1 MQQLKGK
8 IYLLIAFTLA
18 GTSVVTSSILS
29 EQLHLFT
36 ITALGLGI
44 LLLCMAPFY
53 GKKTLHTMR
62 HMDRHDWFVLILQ
75 ASFGML
81 LFRIC
86 LLLGVSR
93 TSTMEAGILS
103 GTTPMITAVL
113 AFFILKEALA
123 FKNAMGIGCT
133 VAGIVLLQHTGS
145 TTWMPSMQHLSGNI
159 LILGA
164 AASES
169 LFNIISRK
177 QRAVHTPSS
186 KVPIHPMVQVFI
198 VSAITLVFCLIPFLL
213 EQPVKT
219 LPMMNWSA
227 WIGLI
232 WYGLIITGLAFFFFY
247 KGVGYCSAYT
257 TAAFSGMMPL
267 TSVLLSLFILK
278 EPITYIQMIG
288 SVLIII
294 SIFLIANRRNK
305 ARTDT
310 PFEAE
315 AETEVTSR

>member
-1 MQQLKGK
+1 MQQIKGK

-29 EQLHLFT
+29 ERLHLFT
-36 ITALGLGI
+36 ITAVGLGI

-53 GKKTLHTMR
+53 GKQTIQTVRQMNR
-62 HMDRHDWFVLILQ
+62 QDWLMLILQ
-75 ASFGML
+75 AWFGML
-81 LFRIC
+81 LFRLF

-113 AFFILKEALA
+113 AFCLLKEALTI
-123 FKNAMGIGCT
+123 KNALGIGCT
-133 VAGIVLLQHTGS
+133 VAGIILLQNTGS
-145 TTWMPSMQHLSGNI
+145 NTWIPSMQHIMGNVF
-159 LILGA
+159 ILGA

-177 QRAVHTPSS
+177 QRVVSTRSS
-186 KVPIHPMVQVFI
+186 SVDIHPMVQVFL
-198 VSAITLVFCLIPFLL
+198 VSAITLGFCLIPFLL
-213 EQPVKT
+213 EQPAET
-219 LPMMNWSA
+219 LPLINWNE

-247 KGVGYCSAYT
+247 KGVTYCSAYT

-267 TSVLLSLFILK
+267 TSVLLSLLILK
-278 EPITYIQMIG
+278 EHVTYIQLIGGGLIMI
-288 SVLIII
+288 SIVLIADVKKNVGT
-294 SIFLIANRRNK
+294 SSSS
-305 ARTDT
+305 
-310 PFEAE
+310 E
-315 AETEVTSR
+315 AETASRRL